1 MNQSPRWVSVLCSV
15 CMLLTLGAASGRA
28 QSTEASVTG
37 VVTDTTGAVIPEVN
51 IIVQNVDTGL
61 TFRTS
66 SNGSGV
72 YLFPSLAPGKY
83 VLRAEKQSFKPFL
96 YQAFELDIRAQAKLD
111 VRMEVGGTTETVEV
125 TADAS
130 QLNLSN
136 ANIGSVVQGKQ
147 ILDLPLQARSALDLI
162 ATTGGAALS
171 PDGTYDVINGNRA
184 GSTVLTLDGVN
195 MNENLTDGFAAVNT
209 AEGFSVDRIEE
220 IRVITAPADAE
231 YGRGSAQ
238 IQMISRGGT
247 NNWHGSLFEENRN
260 TALTANNWFN
270 NAKGINPITDA
281 MVAPRPV
288 LIRNQFGGRV
298 GGPIIKNKTFFNF
311 TYEGQRQI
319 QGNPENSLVYTAS
332 ARQGIFR
339 YYPGARN
346 TNASSTTTPPTVNT
360 SGNPVQPST
369 ATGPLQSVNLFA
381 TDPTRTPDPNG
392 DVNLMLKYM
401 PLPNNFLI
409 GDGLNTAGYAW
420 NVPTTVN
427 GNRYVARVDHQL
439 TQNTRLTFNV
449 SKEALTT
456 TNPSYSIPAFPAE
469 PPNLSTPDS
478 AAIYSLAATTI
489 LRPNLIN
496 ELLIG
501 VNRPRE
507 PENSPEGTYDCTF
520 CTVSKYYPQAAAGGG
535 YYQLHFSSNVATP
548 LYEPTGPYN
557 GGAPTYQYGDTM
569 TWLKGKHSFK
579 GGATLRF
586 IGNSGYNIISG
597 FPLVNTGA
605 GTFPS
610 GPVNNLAG
618 IGQNATTATNLLGDL
633 AGNISPSTGA
643 ILSQQALYSIAG
655 GPFQAYIGR
664 YRDWHTKEFSSFFKD
679 DWKVTPNLTLNLG
692 IRYELY
698 GVWSEA
704 HGNGQLVLP
713 SPFGISG
720 STYGA
725 LFSPGASQPGAG
737 TLFTDLTVPNHQSF
751 YNPDW
756 NNFAPAVGLAYALP
770 WFGKQKTVFR
780 MGYSWAYQEKPAGL
794 FTAIESFMP
803 GLTNTVP
810 IAPSTLTNLASLT
823 LPVSPSAPVLG
834 PLPFNRGQQTSF
846 FDPNLR
852 SPYIQNYNVS
862 LGRALPGNW
871 SLDLR
876 FIGSKGTR
884 LIRTVDL
891 NEVNILENGLLNAF
905 QITQAG
911 GNAPLFNQI
920 FNGFSAN
927 GLGPVNGS
935 TVTGSQLV
943 RTMPT
948 TQAFLANN
956 NVAGLANYINTTTQ
970 FTGTQGGLLTN
981 AGLPQNFITVNP
993 QGSND
998 YYMTNDSNSS
1008 YNSLQVEVSHRFASG
1023 FLFQSN
1029 FTWSKALGDLSTT
1042 QGASGTA
1049 AVQNNFRT
1057 NRDLALDKA
1066 LLPWDH
1072 AGVWRT
1078 NGVYE
1083 LPFGKGK
1090 RMFNNAGRLLN
1101 GIVGGWQAGAI
1112 LSVQDGSPISLVGT
1126 PGTFN
1131 LNNAGGDT
1139 PVALTSNLSALAGV
1153 TKTGSGVTYFSGLTQ
1168 VPDPSRANVTTI
1180 NNIRS
1185 LSTLFAVANSS
1196 GQILFENAAPGQLG
1210 SLGNSVLRGPALF
1223 NLDLNLIKRIRITE
1237 KVTFQVQADALSA
1250 TNTPIFANPTA
1261 ANLNINNGTF
1271 GTITSTLANTTGGAR
1286 VVVLKGRITF

>member
-1 MNQSPRWVSVLCSV
+1 MNRSLRCAAALLGCS
-15 CMLLTLGAASGRA
+15 MLLGTHILQA
-28 QSTEASVTG
+28 QTTDGSITG
-37 VVTDTTGAVIPEVN
+37 VVSDSTGAVIPDATL
-51 IIVQNVDTGL
+51 IVQNVDTGV
-61 TFRTS
+61 TAHTT

-72 YLFPSLAPGKY
+72 YLFPSLVPGKY
-83 VLRAEKQSFKPFL
+83 TLRAEKQSFKPFV

-125 TADAS
+125 QADAA
-130 QLNLSN
+130 QLNLNN
-136 ANIGSVVQGKQ
+136 ANIGSVVHGKQ

-184 GSTVLTLDGVN
+184 GSTVLSLDGVN
-195 MNENLTDGFAAVNT
+195 VNENLTDGFAAVTT

-238 IQMISRGGT
+238 VQMISRGGT

-260 TALTANNWFN
+260 TDLTANNWFN

-281 MVAPRPV
+281 KVAPRPV
-288 LIRNQFGGRV
+288 LIRNQFGGRI
-298 GGPIIKNKTFFNF
+298 GGPIIKNRTFFNF

-319 QGNPENSLVYTAS
+319 QGNPENALVYTAT

-339 YYPGARN
+339 YYLGARN
-346 TNASSTTTPPTVNT
+346 TNASSTTTPPTVDIG
-360 SGNPVQPST
+360 GNPVQPAT
-369 ATGPLQSVNLFA
+369 ATGPLQAANLFA
-381 TDPTRTPDPNG
+381 TDPARIPDPTG
-392 DVNLMLKYM
+392 AVNAMLKYM

-427 GNRYVARVDHQL
+427 GNRYVLRADHQL
-439 TQNTRLTFNV
+439 TNNTRLTFNM

-456 TNPSYSIPAFPAE
+456 TNPSYSIPAFPTE

-478 AAIYSLAATTI
+478 AGIYSLAATTI

-507 PENSPEGTYDCTF
+507 PESSPEGTFDCTF
-520 CTVSKYYPQAAAGGG
+520 CTVSKYYPHAVSGGG
-535 YYQLHFSSNVATP
+535 YYQLHFSPNVASP

-557 GGAPTYQYGDTM
+557 GGAPTYQYGDSL
-569 TWLKGKHSFK
+569 TWVKGKHSFK

-586 IGNSGYNIISG
+586 IGNSGYNIING
-597 FPLVNTGA
+597 FPLVATGG

-610 GPVNNLAG
+610 AAVNSLAG

-633 AGNISPSTGA
+633 AGDIAPSSGS

-655 GPFQAYIGR
+655 GPFQSYIGR
-664 YRDWHTKEFSSFFKD
+664 YRDWHNKEFSWFFKD

-692 IRYELY
+692 VRYELY

-704 HGNGQLVLP
+704 HGNGQLVIP

-720 STYGA
+720 STYSA
-725 LFSPGASQPGAG
+725 LFSPGASQAGAG
-737 TLFTDLTVPNHQSF
+737 TLSTDLTVPNHQSF
-751 YNPDW
+751 YKPDW
-756 NNFAPAVGLAYALP
+756 TNFAPAVGLAYALP
-770 WFGKQKTVFR
+770 WWGKDKTVFR

-810 IAPSTLTNLASLT
+810 IAPSTLTNLSGLT
-823 LPVSPSAPVLG
+823 LPVSPTAPVLG

-852 SPYIQNYNVS
+852 TPYIQNYNVS
-862 LGRALPGNW
+862 IGRALPGNW
-871 SLDLR
+871 SVDLR
-876 FIGSKGTR
+876 FIGSKGTK

-891 NEVNILENGLLNAF
+891 NEVNIFENGILNAF

-911 GNAPLFNQI
+911 GNADLFNQI
-920 FNGFSAN
+920 FSGFSAN
-927 GLGPVNGS
+927 GVGPVNG
-935 TVTGSQLV
+935 TTATGSQLL
-943 RTMPT
+943 RAMPT

-956 NVAGLANYINTTTQ
+956 NVAGLANYINTTAQ
-970 FTGTQGGLLTN
+970 FTGVLGGLLTH
-981 AGLPQNFITVNP
+981 AALPQNFITVNP

-998 YYMTNDSNSS
+998 YYMTNDSNST
-1008 YNSLQVEVSHRFASG
+1008 YNSLQVEVNHRFASG
-1023 FLFQSN
+1023 FLMQSY

-1042 QGASGTA
+1042 QNASGTA

-1057 NRDLALDKA
+1057 NRNLGLDKA

-1072 AGVWRT
+1072 AAVWRT

-1083 LPFGKGK
+1083 LPFGNGK
-1090 RMFNNAGRLLN
+1090 RLFSNAGRLLN

-1112 LSVQDGSPISLVGT
+1112 LTIQDGSPISLVGI
-1126 PGTFN
+1126 PGAFN

-1139 PVALTSNLSALAGV
+1139 PVTVGSLHSIAGLT
-1153 TKTGSGVTYFSGLTQ
+1153 KIGSGVTYFNGLTQ
-1168 VPDPSRANVTTI
+1168 VPDPSRANVTTT
-1180 NNIRS
+1180 NNIRN
-1185 LSTLFAVANSS
+1185 LSTMFAIATAS
-1196 GQILFENAAPGQLG
+1196 GQILLENAVPGQLG
-1210 SLGNSVLRGPALF
+1210 SLGNSIFRGPGLF
-1223 NLDLNLIKRIRITE
+1223 NLDINLIKRIPITE
-1237 KVTFQVQADALSA
+1237 KVIFQLQADALSA

-1261 ANLNINNGTF
+1261 ANMNINSGTF
-1271 GTITSTLANTTGGAR
+1271 GTITSTLANTTGGSR
-1286 VVVLKGRITF
+1286 VIVLKGRITF